1 MKFRSTRVSQSE
13 LDMTP
18 MISVV
23 FQLILLFM
31 IINWFKQSE
40 ADERRTL
47 PRDQLAS
54 PALVHRKHSLQLNF
68 GYRRDPHGTILDQQP
83 SFFFGNEQ
91 VTLDQVRPRLRMQAQ
106 YYETIGTALDD
117 VTVEI
122 RADAEIPAG
131 MVQELIQMC
140 QEPEIAFQRFA
151 LKATEMSAGL

>member
-1 MKFRSTRVSQSE
+1 MKFRSARVSQAE

-23 FQLILLFM
+23 FQLILLFLV
-31 IINWFKQSE
+31 INWFKQSE

-54 PALVHRKHSLQLNF
+54 PSVDHRRHTFLLKF
-68 GYRRDPHGTILDQQP
+68 MWRRNPDGTILDQQP
-83 SFFFGNEQ
+83 SFFFGDEQ
-91 VTLDQVRPRLRMQAQ
+91 IALDQVRPRLRTQAQ
-106 YYETIGTALDD
+106 YYETIGTDVAD

-122 RADAEIPAG
+122 RADAEIPGG

-140 QEPEIAFQRFA
+140 QEPEIAFQRFS
-151 LKATEMSAGL
+151 LKATEVSTDL